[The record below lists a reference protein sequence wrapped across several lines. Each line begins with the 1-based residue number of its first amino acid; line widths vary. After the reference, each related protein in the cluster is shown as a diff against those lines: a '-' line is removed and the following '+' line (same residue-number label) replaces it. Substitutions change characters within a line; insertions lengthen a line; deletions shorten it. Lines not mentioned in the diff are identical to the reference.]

1 MPSVAWGHRFGG
13 VRGPGRQ
20 GRTYTARMPKTP
32 LAPLALRS
40 LAALVVTAA
49 MAAPALA
56 QWQWID
62 NTGRKVFSDTAP
74 PASIPDKNILK
85 RPGTTAPMA
94 TAPAPAPAAPAANG
108 GPAAPAAPAAPGV
121 DKELEARKK
130 EAEAAEE
137 AKKKQEAER
146 VARARA
152 DNCERA
158 KRGKATLDTGQR
170 VATTNA
176 KGEREIMD
184 DARRASEAQRLQ
196 QIIDSDCGPAPQ

>member
-1 MPSVAWGHRFGG
+1 
-13 VRGPGRQ
+13 
-20 GRTYTARMPKTP
+20 MPKTP

-40 LAALVVTAA
+40 LAALAVTAA
-49 MAAPALA
+49 MASSALA

-74 PASIPDKNILK
+74 PASVPDKNILK
-85 RPGTTAPMA
+85 RPGTPGPMA
-94 TAPAPAPAAPAANG
+94 TVPMAPATPAAAEG
-108 GPAAPAAPAAPGV
+108 AAPAAPQAPGV

-130 EAEAAEE
+130 EAEAVEE

-158 KRGKATLDTGQR
+158 KRSKATLDSGQR
-170 VATTNA
+170 LATTNA

-184 DARRASEAQRLQ
+184 DTRRASETQRLQ
-196 QIIDSDCGPAPQ
+196 DIIRSDC